1 MSNVDEDRVFT
12 HEQGENLLTR
22 QEQIRNELAG
32 IRNTLNKHFGVEP
45 ALMQAKGYD
54 SFQFIRNG
62 FFCADA
68 KLSAEGA
75 PVFGRIVSLKSSF
88 RLPGTH

>member
-1 MSNVDEDRVFT
+1 
-12 HEQGENLLTR
+12 
-22 QEQIRNELAG
+22 
-32 IRNTLNKHFGVEP
+32 
-45 ALMQAKGYD
+45 MQAKGYD

>member
-1 MSNVDEDRVFT
+1 
-12 HEQGENLLTR
+12 
-22 QEQIRNELAG
+22 
-32 IRNTLNKHFGVEP
+32 
-45 ALMQAKGYD
+45 MQAKGYE

-68 KLSAEGA
+68 KLSREGA

-88 RLPGTH
+88 KLPAAH